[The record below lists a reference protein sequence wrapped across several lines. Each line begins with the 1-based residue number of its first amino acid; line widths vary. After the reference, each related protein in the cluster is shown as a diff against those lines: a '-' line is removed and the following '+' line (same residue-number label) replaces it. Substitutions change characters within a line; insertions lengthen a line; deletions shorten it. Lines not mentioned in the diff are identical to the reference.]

1 MGEEE
6 KPKLEYSGNLSS
18 GNISTVSTQFY
29 TKQPCPYYLVPRVGK
44 LLNLQQVKITSQSDS
59 AYLKYCSSYIL
70 SSILQIFAVNRENLV
85 TSKKTTVRL
94 CDASFDLSIT
104 VRIKQWDCRNA
115 FDKQKRNNCNSSSLK
130 KHIFKVKGRLIISQA
145 KVNGSLQDEATRRQ
159 RAACFKVTVSMG
171 ECRFLWESAS
181 WKEKSLLNN

>member
-18 GNISTVSTQFY
+18 GNISTVSTQQSGA
-29 TKQPCPYYLVPRVGK
+29 KQPCPYYLVARVGK
-44 LLNLQQVKITSQSDS
+44 LLNLQQVKIASQSDS
-59 AYLKYCSSYIL
+59 AYLKYCSSNIL

-104 VRIKQWDCRNA
+104 VRIK
-115 FDKQKRNNCNSSSLK
+115 
-130 KHIFKVKGRLIISQA
+130 FKGKLIIFQA
-145 KVNGSLQDEATRRQ
+145 KVNGSRQDEATESRLFQ
-159 RAACFKVTVSMG
+159 SDGFYEGVSVG
-171 ECRFLWESAS
+171 KREA
-181 WKEKSLLNN
+181 K